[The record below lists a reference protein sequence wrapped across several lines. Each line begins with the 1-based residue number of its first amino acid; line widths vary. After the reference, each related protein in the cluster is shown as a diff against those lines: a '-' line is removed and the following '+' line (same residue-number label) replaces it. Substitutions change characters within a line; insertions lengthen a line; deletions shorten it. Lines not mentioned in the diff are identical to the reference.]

1 MTPRRFPSR
10 LILAAGLALVIAG
23 LGWLVFVVAGS
34 RTGMQL
40 LPGANG
46 TVGSFIEESPRLG
59 IDDVSRLSR
68 DRWQPWDGRD
78 YLKSPHGGVL
88 WMRVTLRNPSSETQT
103 GVLADSEYFTDWV
116 EAWLPGDAG
125 GANWSHRFA
134 GEARPGA
141 QKAIWSR
148 TAAFLVSVPAGA
160 ERVIYLRATDH
171 YYAYLRLHWWPRA
184 EDFFAAQTRELLA
197 EVMCLGGLLAL
208 VLYNLALWAR
218 LRFPDTGYYV
228 GYAASAGG
236 FNFVSNGGLAWL
248 GLPAGSPAKEMLVVA
263 TLATSGVFLV
273 QFTRTFLDSPASAA
287 RADRLLVW
295 LRRGLVALLCGVPL
309 MPWMTGLGWLAATIL
324 TLTVTHVAL
333 LTVALL
339 AWRRGMGQARFFIAA
354 FGLLFLGA
362 LPAVVTWL
370 LGDIL
375 AGAARGLLA
384 GSLLEMLLLSFA
396 VADRF
401 ARLQRERAEAQQ
413 RLVEE
418 AEQRR
423 AMQEAYADELRLEVD
438 ERTRELQTAN
448 ADKDRML
455 TLLGHDLRSPLTAM
469 TQTAEQLRRPGESS
483 SPAQLFA
490 GEVADAGRQMLL
502 LIEDVVLWSRLR
514 VGDTPTRGWHDAGLV
529 VNQAV
534 RLHRA
539 QADRRHVEIALTL
552 TPGHAVQTDLVLA
565 QALLRN
571 LVGNAVKFAR
581 TRVTVRVERAGDAMR
596 YTVCDDGPGLPPAV
610 LERLRTGGA
619 TGEERG
625 FGLRLC
631 REIAASLGVMIAVG
645 SLPGGGTELGIA
657 LPARVASK
665 PPMEVQP

>member
-1 MTPRRFPSR
+1 V
-10 LILAAGLALVIAG
+10 AGLVLVLAG
-23 LGWLVFVVAGS
+23 LGWLVFVVAGNRAGLQS
-34 RTGMQL
+34 
-40 LPGANG
+40 LPSGEA
-46 TVGSFIEESPRLG
+46 TVASFVDAGQRLG
-59 IDDVSRLSR
+59 IADVSRLSE
-68 DRWQPWDGRD
+68 DRWQPWDGKIDLRGA
-78 YLKSPHGGVL
+78 HGGAL
-88 WMRVTLRNPSSETQT
+88 WMRVTLRNPSTESRT
-103 GVLADSEYFTDWV
+103 GVLADAEYFTDLV
-116 EAWLPGDAG
+116 EAWLPSEAAG
-125 GANWSHRFA
+125 EDWRRAVA
-134 GEARPGA
+134 GEALPGRR
-141 QKAIWSR
+141 KATWAR
-148 TAAFLVSVPAGA
+148 TAAFVVTLPAGA
-160 ERVIYLRATDH
+160 ERVVYLRATDD
-171 YYAYLRLHWWPRA
+171 YYAYLRLQWWPRA

-197 EVMCLGGLLAL
+197 ETLCLGGLLAL

-228 GYAASAGG
+228 GYAAAMGG

-248 GLPAGSPAKEMLVVA
+248 GLPAGSPGKEMAVVA

-273 QFTRTFLDSPASAA
+273 QFA
-287 RADRLLVW
+287 RAFLNLRTTAPRTDRLLRW
-295 LRRGLVALLCGVPL
+295 LRRGLVMLLVGVAA

-324 TLTVTHVAL
+324 ALSATHVML

-339 AWRRGMGQARFFIAA
+339 AWRRGVEQARFFVAA

-370 LGDIL
+370 AGDIL
-375 AGAARGLLA
+375 AGAARGMLA
-384 GSLLEMLLLSFA
+384 GSLMEMLMLSFA

-423 AMQEAYADELRLEVD
+423 VMQEAYADELQLEVD

-455 TLLGHDLRSPLTAM
+455 TLLGHDLRSPLTAV
-469 TQTAEQLRRPGESS
+469 TQMAEQLRGG
-483 SPAQLFA
+483 A
-490 GEVADAGRQMLL
+490 GRTQPVPSFIDDVADAGRQMLL

-514 VGDTPTRGWHDAGLV
+514 VGDTPARGWHDASLV

-539 QADRRHVEIALTL
+539 QAERRQIAITL
-552 TPGHAVQTDLVLA
+552 TVAPGYAVQTDLVLA
-565 QALLRN
+565 QALVRN

-581 TRVTVRVERAGDAMR
+581 TRVTVSVAHTGGSLR
-596 YTVCDDGPGLPPAV
+596 YAVRDDGPGLPPAV
-610 LERLRTGGA
+610 LERLRSGGV

-631 REIAASLGVMIAVG
+631 REIAASLGVAIDVG
-645 SLPGGGTELGIA
+645 SPADGGTEMGIT
-657 LPARVASK
+657 LPARAGSN
-665 PPMEVQP
+665 PPMEVRR

>member
-1 MTPRRFPSR
+1 V
-10 LILAAGLALVIAG
+10 LVLAG
-23 LGWLVFVVAGS
+23 LGWLVFVVAGNRAGLQS
-34 RTGMQL
+34 
-40 LPGANG
+40 LPSGEA
-46 TVGSFIEESPRLG
+46 TVASFVDAGQRLG
-59 IDDVSRLSR
+59 IAEVSRLSE
-68 DRWQPWDGRD
+68 DRWQPWDGKID
-78 YLKSPHGGVL
+78 LKGAHGGAL
-88 WMRVTLRNPSSETQT
+88 WMRVTLRNPSTESRT
-103 GVLADSEYFTDWV
+103 GVLADAEYFTDVV
-116 EAWLPGDAG
+116 EAWLPSEAAG
-125 GANWSHRFA
+125 EDWRRAVA
-134 GEARPGA
+134 GEALPGRR
-141 QKAIWSR
+141 KATWAR
-148 TAAFLVSVPAGA
+148 TAAFLVTLPAGA
-160 ERVIYLRATDH
+160 ERIVYLRATDD
-171 YYAYLRLHWWPRA
+171 YYAYLRLQWWPRA

-197 EVMCLGGLLAL
+197 ETLCLGGLLAL

-228 GYAASAGG
+228 GYAAAMGG

-248 GLPAGSPAKEMLVVA
+248 GLPAGSPGKEMAVVA

-273 QFTRTFLDSPASAA
+273 QFA
-287 RADRLLVW
+287 RAFLNLRTTAPRTDRLLRW
-295 LRRGLVALLCGVPL
+295 LRRGLVVLLVGVAA

-324 TLTVTHVAL
+324 ALSATHVVL

-339 AWRRGMGQARFFIAA
+339 AWRRGVEQARFFVAA

-362 LPAVVTWL
+362 LPAVITWL
-370 LGDIL
+370 AGDIL
-375 AGAARGLLA
+375 AGAARGMLA
-384 GSLLEMLLLSFA
+384 GSLMEMLMLSFA

-423 AMQEAYADELRLEVD
+423 VMQEAYADELQLEVD

-455 TLLGHDLRSPLTAM
+455 TLLGHDLRSPLTAV
-469 TQTAEQLRRPGESS
+469 TQTAEQLRGGTGRTQPVPS
-483 SPAQLFA
+483 FIDD
-490 GEVADAGRQMLL
+490 VADAGRQMLL

-514 VGDTPTRGWHDAGLV
+514 VGDTPARGWHDASLV

-539 QADRRHVEIALTL
+539 QAERRQIAITL
-552 TPGHAVQTDLVLA
+552 NVAPGYAVQTDLVLA
-565 QALLRN
+565 QALVRN

-581 TRVTVRVERAGDAMR
+581 TRATVSVAHTGGSLR
-596 YTVCDDGPGLPPAV
+596 YAVRDDGPGLPPAV
-610 LERLRTGGA
+610 LERLRSGGA

-631 REIAASLGVMIAVG
+631 REIAASLGVAIDVG
-645 SLPGGGTELGIA
+645 SPADGGTEMGIT
-657 LPARVASK
+657 LPARAGSN
-665 PPMEVQP
+665 PPMEVQR